1 MKYTVLGPGIIG
13 SGLAV
18 NAAMYG
24 NDVTLYGRKPF
35 DQIRG
40 KIEEILDIFVDTGI
54 LTREKATACFNA
66 IRYTNDMEAACQGA
80 DLVQE
85 CLAERLD
92 LKRET
97 YRRIQEACGAN
108 QPIIASATS
117 SMFPSVLTEGA
128 LYPEKIICGHPYN
141 PSYILPLIEICA
153 TQSDEATIAKAM
165 ECYKAMGK
173 VPILCR
179 KEAKGFIVNKVS
191 WNALATAKG
200 IVEEG
205 ICSVEDMDKA
215 IMYGPGM
222 RMAVTGQLLTMS
234 LGVDGG
240 YREYEKKYA
249 GKEEASEP
257 YLKLAEGIDEML
269 SHRTE
274 EEGKTPEA
282 IIRYRDRLFAVLLK
296 AQGFFPEG

>member
-1 MKYTVLGPGIIG
+1 MKFTVLGPGMIG

-18 NAAMYG
+18 NAAMKG

-35 DQIRG
+35 EMIRG
-40 KIEEILDIFVDTGI
+40 KLEEILDIFVDTGI
-54 LTREKATACFNA
+54 LTREKADQCFRA
-66 IRYTNDMEAACQGA
+66 IRYTNDLEAACLGS

-92 LKRET
+92 LKKET
-97 YRRIQEACGAN
+97 YRRIQEACGDR

-117 SMFPSVLTEGA
+117 SMFPTVLAEGA
-128 LYPEKIICGHPYN
+128 LHPEKIICGHPYN
-141 PSYILPLIEICA
+141 PSYILPLIEVCA
-153 TQSDEATIAKAM
+153 TLSDEDTVNRAM
-165 ECYKAMGK
+165 EAYKAMGK

-191 WNALATAKG
+191 WTAMATAKS

-240 YREYEKKYA
+240 YREYEKKYS

-257 YLKLAEGIDEML
+257 YLKLAEGIDEAL
-269 SHRTE
+269 AHRTE
-274 EEGKTPEA
+274 EEGRTPEEV
-282 IIRYRDRLFAVLLK
+282 IRYRDRMFAVLLK
-296 AQGFFPEG
+296 AQGFFS

>member
-18 NAAMYG
+18 NAAMSG

-35 DQIRG
+35 EAIRG
-40 KIEEILDIFVDTGI
+40 KIDEILDIFVDTGI
-54 LTREKATACFNA
+54 LTREKADECFRA
-66 IRYTNDMEAACQGA
+66 IKYTNDMEAACIGA

-92 LKRET
+92 LKKET
-97 YRRIQEACGAN
+97 YRRIQEACGDR

-117 SMFPSVLTEGA
+117 SMFPSVLAEGA
-128 LYPEKIICGHPYN
+128 LHPEKIICGHPYN
-141 PSYILPLIEICA
+141 PSYILPLIEVCA
-153 TQSDEATIAKAM
+153 TLSDQETIEKAM
-165 ECYKAMGK
+165 ACYKAMGK

-191 WNALATAKG
+191 WNALATAKD

-205 ICSVEDMDKA
+205 ICTVEDMDKA

-240 YREYEKKYA
+240 FREYEKKYA
-249 GKEEASEP
+249 GKAEASEP
-257 YLKLAEGIDEML
+257 YLKLAEGIDEAL
-269 SHRTE
+269 AHRTP
-274 EEGKTPEA
+274 EEGNTPEEV
-282 IIRYRDRLFAVLLK
+282 IRYRDRLFAVLLK
-296 AQGFFPEG
+296 AQGFFR